1 MLSASWA
8 TCARG
13 RGEVIFLADL
23 LQRLG
28 VFRVLLSGCGVS
40 IVFVEQIDHQTV
52 AQSALRDE
60 NVVELQLGHDLQQ
73 DHASGNDDVRSLGSP
88 LMREAL
94 VQRLAFNICPA
105 VSLTAGGAIR

>member
-1 MLSASWA
+1 MLSELA

-13 RGEVIFLADL
+13 RGEIILADL

-28 VFRVLLSGCGVS
+28 VFRVLLSGRGVS

-60 NVVELQLGHDLQQ
+60 NVVELQLGRDLQQ
-73 DHASGNDDVRSLGSP
+73 DHASGNDDVRSLG
-88 LMREAL
+88 RH
-94 VQRLAFNICPA
+94 
-105 VSLTAGGAIR
+105 